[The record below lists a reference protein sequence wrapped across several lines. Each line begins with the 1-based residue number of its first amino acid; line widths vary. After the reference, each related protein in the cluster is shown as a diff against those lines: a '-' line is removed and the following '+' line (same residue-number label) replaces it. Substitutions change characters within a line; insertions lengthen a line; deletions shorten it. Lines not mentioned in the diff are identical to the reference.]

1 MKVSTQR
8 LPESQVLLE
17 IEVDPEQMER
27 SLDKAHRRLAQRVE
41 VPGFRKGK
49 VPAGMLERHVG
60 RDRVVQEALDIL
72 IPEAYN
78 QAIEE
83 QDVDAIGQPSIELL
97 NAEPLSF
104 KATVPIRPTI
114 DIGDYENVRV
124 EREPYNIPEDEVDK
138 ALEELRQRYALHEP
152 VERVVQMGDI
162 VRADVRGVIEG
173 QEVYKDEDAE
183 FRLRDGATILLPG
196 FAEGLV
202 GAEKGVA
209 KEIPVTV
216 PEGDRPLSGKSGVFT
231 VTVNEVKQEVL
242 PDLDDDLAR
251 QVGEGF
257 PSLDALRERILNDIR
272 ERVDAQV
279 EEAYRDKAVGALV
292 ENAKSIEFP
301 LVMIEREV
309 ERLIEDQARNLGTE
323 VEQYLTTVKRTRE
336 DLREELLPVA
346 TERVR
351 RSLALTQLAD
361 QLEIKAEPEEID
373 AEVERL
379 AGSGQQAEQLR
390 RLFGS
395 PDGRAALTRSLI
407 TRKTM
412 DRLAEVASRDGAA
425 TTGAGAKGK
434 KKAKTKV
441 ATK

>member
-1 MKVSTQR
+1 
-8 LPESQVLLE
+8 
-17 IEVDPEQMER
+17 
-27 SLDKAHRRLAQRVE
+27 
-41 VPGFRKGK
+41 
-49 VPAGMLERHVG
+49 
-60 RDRVVQEALDIL
+60 
-72 IPEAYN
+72 
-78 QAIEE
+78 
-83 QDVDAIGQPSIELL
+83 
-97 NAEPLSF
+97 
-104 KATVPIRPTI
+104 
-114 DIGDYENVRV
+114 
-124 EREPYNIPEDEVDK
+124 
-138 ALEELRQRYALHEP
+138 
-152 VERVVQMGDI
+152 MGDI
-162 VRADVRGVIEG
+162 VRADVLGVIEG

-183 FRLRDGATILLPG
+183 FRLREGATILLPG

-202 GAEKGVA
+202 GAAKGIA

-216 PEGDRPLSGKSGVFT
+216 PEGERPLSGKSGVFT

-242 PDLDDDLAR
+242 PVLDDDLAR

-272 ERVDAQV
+272 ERVEAQV

-292 ENAKSIEFP
+292 ENARSIEFP
-301 LVMIEREV
+301 PVMIEREV
-309 ERLIEDQARNLGTE
+309 DRLIEDQARNLGTD
-323 VEQYLTTVKRTRE
+323 VEQYLATVKRTRE
-336 DLREELLPVA
+336 DVRQELLPVA

-351 RSLALTQLAD
+351 RSLALTELAD
-361 QLEIKAEPEEID
+361 ELEIKAEPEEID

-412 DRLAEVASRDGAA
+412 DRLAEIASRDGAP
-425 TTGAGAKGK
+425 TAGLDAKGK

>member
-1 MKVSTQR
+1 
-8 LPESQVLLE
+8 
-17 IEVDPEQMER
+17 MER
-27 SLDKAHRRLAQRVE
+27 SLDKAYRRLAQRVE

-49 VPAGMLERHVG
+49 VPSGMLERHVG
-60 RDRVVQEALDIL
+60 RARVVQEALDIL

-83 QDVDAIGQPSIELL
+83 QDVDAIGQPSIELV

-124 EREPYNIPEDEVDK
+124 EREPYNIPEDEVEK

-152 VERVVQMGDI
+152 VERAVQTGDI

-183 FRLRDGATILLPG
+183 FRLRDEATILLPG

-202 GAEKGVA
+202 GAEKGAA
-209 KEIPVTV
+209 KEIAVTV
-216 PEGDRPLSGKSGVFT
+216 PEGERPLSGKSGVFT
-231 VTVNEVKQEVL
+231 VTINEVKQEVL
-242 PDLDDDLAR
+242 PALDDDLAR

-257 PSLDALRERILNDIR
+257 PSLDALRERIRNDIR
-272 ERVDAQV
+272 ERVEAQV

-301 LVMIEREV
+301 PVMIEREV
-309 ERLIEDQARNLGTE
+309 ERLIEDQARHGGMD
-323 VEQYLTTVKRTRE
+323 VEQYLTTIRRTRE
-336 DLREELLPVA
+336 DMREELVPVA

-361 QLEIKAEPEEID
+361 QLEIKAQAEEID
-373 AEVERL
+373 AEVDRL

-390 RLFGS
+390 KLFGS

-412 DRLAEVASRDGAA
+412 DRLAEIANRDGAKA
-425 TTGAGAKGK
+425 PEGGKTK

-441 ATK
+441 AAQ